1 MSTVTPRLGLVKP
14 TTLEQYALSVLNNN
28 MDAIDAALVLG
39 ATANGTYNTN
49 GVAGTTSKFTR
60 LSIAS
65 VGIVVAEI
73 GVDFD
78 NAGGIV
84 IAANTAASTHLPAFV
99 PAGFRP
105 ATAPH
110 AFPIATVSINKN
122 GGQGQ
127 TLGIGIEASTGDL
140 LLNSTGVA
148 YTAPTGSEINACLV
162 YRWDGNP

>member
-39 ATANGTYNTN
+39 ATSAGTYNTN
-49 GVAGTTSKFTR
+49 NVSGLSSKFTR

-65 VGIVVAEI
+65 VGIIIAEI
-73 GVDFD
+73 VIDFD

-84 IAANTAASTHLPAFV
+84 IAANTAASTNLPAFI
-99 PAGFRP
+99 PPGFR
-105 ATAPH
+105 AQSTPH
-110 AFPIATVSINKN
+110 SFPVIGTSMVKN
-122 GGQGQ
+122 AGQGQ
-127 TLGIGIEASTGDL
+127 TLSVGCNTSGDL
-140 LLNSTGVA
+140 LLNSTGAA
-148 YTAPTGSEINACLV
+148 YTAPTGSDFNINTV